1 MQAAA
6 LAPVTRAAPVA
17 AAAPARREA
26 VRRERDDEPPA
37 LAACPAC
44 GTAHGHDFG
53 RIAVHERAPSALQ
66 AQLAV
71 GPADDRFEREAD
83 AVAER
88 VMRAPIAA
96 GPVPCSDCA
105 ATDDRT
111 VRRQAE
117 SPYRPEDGV
126 VTPLAGRGED
136 ELPAAPVQAK
146 PAPGAPVPIA
156 PAAGRAI
163 RALRGGGAPLP
174 AGVRGFTEARY

>member
-1 MQAAA
+1 MQ
-6 LAPVTRAAPVA
+6 
-17 AAAPARREA
+17 
-26 VRRERDDEPPA
+26 
-37 LAACPAC
+37 
-44 GTAHGHDFG
+44 
-53 RIAVHERAPSALQ
+53 
-66 AQLAV
+66 
-71 GPADDRFEREAD
+71 
-83 AVAER
+83 
-88 VMRAPIAA
+88 
-96 GPVPCSDCA
+96 CSDCA

-156 PAAGRAI
+156 PAAGSAI

-174 AGVRGFTEARY
+174 AGVRGFMEARY